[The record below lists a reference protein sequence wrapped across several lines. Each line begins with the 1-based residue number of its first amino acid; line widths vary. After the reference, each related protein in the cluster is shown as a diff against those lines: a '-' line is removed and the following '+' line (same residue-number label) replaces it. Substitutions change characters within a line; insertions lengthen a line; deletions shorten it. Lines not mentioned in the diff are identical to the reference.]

1 MKKSEAEPA
10 IRHLI
15 GKWLSEHGAEQAQ
28 QASGPRF
35 SDFETWLNL
44 NGYSRYL
51 DFRSTM
57 GSQYDAEL
65 WFDEETGQLWK
76 R

>member
-15 GKWLSEHGAEQAQ
+15 GKWLSENSAEQSHHE
-28 QASGPRF
+28 SGPRF
-35 SDFETWLNL
+35 SDFHTWLNL
-44 NGYSRYL
+44 NGYGHYL
-51 DFRSTM
+51 NFRSTM
-57 GSQYDAEL
+57 GPLFDADL